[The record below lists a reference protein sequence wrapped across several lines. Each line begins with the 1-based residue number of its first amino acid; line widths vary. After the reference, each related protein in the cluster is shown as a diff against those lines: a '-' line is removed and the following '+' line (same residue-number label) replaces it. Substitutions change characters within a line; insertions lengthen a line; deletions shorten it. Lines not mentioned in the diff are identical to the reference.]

1 MSASPEDVA
10 RIAKVVVLQMRDDG
24 AALDVDEIVEG
35 VACAYQHQLA
45 PELLQRLRVYV
56 ARWVEYCERQRR
68 EGTVPPRPAS
78 GPPLR

>member
-1 MSASPEDVA
+1 VSTSAEDVA
-10 RIAKVVVLQMRDDG
+10 RVAKVTILQMRDDG
-24 AALDVDEIVEG
+24 AALDVTEIVDA
-35 VACAYQHQLA
+35 VACAYQRQLA

-68 EGTVPPRPAS
+68 EGMVPPRPAS